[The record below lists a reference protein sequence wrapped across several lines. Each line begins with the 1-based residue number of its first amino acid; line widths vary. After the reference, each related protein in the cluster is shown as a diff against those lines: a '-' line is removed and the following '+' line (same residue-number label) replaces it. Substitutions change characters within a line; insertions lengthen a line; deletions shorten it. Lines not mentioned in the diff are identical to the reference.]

1 MVYPQAHL
9 LGLPKVVPMKLNYQC
24 ELCGVKF
31 GSVIPVDAD
40 KVPKEKRLFY
50 IIGLCHE
57 CALKLKA
64 KKKAKQENQESQ

>member
-1 MVYPQAHL
+1 MVYPKAHL
-9 LGLPKVVPMKLNYQC
+9 LGLPTLVPMKLNYQC

-31 GSVIPVDAD
+31 GSVIPVDA
-40 KVPKEKRLFY
+40 KMVPKEKRSFY

-64 KKKAKQENQESQ
+64 KKLEKQKKLETQ